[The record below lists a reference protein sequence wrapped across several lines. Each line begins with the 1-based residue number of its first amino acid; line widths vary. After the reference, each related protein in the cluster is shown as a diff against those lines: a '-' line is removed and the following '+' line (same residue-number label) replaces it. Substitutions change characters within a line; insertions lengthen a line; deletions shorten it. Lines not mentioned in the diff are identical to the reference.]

1 MWLLAVCASIVV
13 GGHSARSW
21 NKTTKDTA
29 ASCSTWYYI
38 PVNHTQCVCGN
49 KLNSALV
56 CSEKQNRVY
65 LNIDFCMTE
74 MESGELVVGF
84 CRNGYQQ
91 NSSLIHN
98 RIYTLLP
105 ENPDDLDE
113 TQCQQYNR
121 KGLFCGECIEGYG
134 PSVYSLKYSFACSNC
149 SKMSPLAATALY
161 LTLDLVPVT
170 LLFFLI
176 MTFRINLTKGPL
188 LGYILFCQLHIQT
201 VQNRLSIQSSIL
213 SNMGKSAKVFYHMAL
228 FLSSIWN
235 LDFFKASYI
244 VPPFCI
250 SDKITD
256 LTALCFEYLL
266 MVYTIVLVLL
276 TYMCI
281 EYYSRNPWFCVCL
294 CKPLYILCIR
304 IRQKWSSNES
314 IIHAYA
320 TLLFLLFIRI
330 NSALYS
336 FNESTPLTTTNS
348 TEAIARV
355 LIFSPQTKCYTREHI
370 PYILL
375 SIGIYFI
382 FGFCPALFLCLY
394 PTRLFQRAAT
404 HCCSSR
410 KQIALKVF
418 AETFQGCYKDGLN
431 GTRDYRMTPAII
443 MFVFMILALV
453 VAYKKEIYTQN
464 NYINLTGVIVSI
476 CFAVIVSYVQP
487 CKSRLMN
494 LSLSFH
500 SAVVSLLWFVFT
512 LWVNNFIIPSH
523 VLAAGFVTLLI
534 MPHTLMLL
542 WVGYSIY
549 CVLRTRSSA
558 QGYTRMVS
566 LS

>member
-1 MWLLAVCASIVV
+1 MTLVV

-65 LNIDFCMTE
+65 LNIDYCMTE

-91 NSSLIHN
+91 NFSLIHN

-281 EYYSRNPWFCVCL
+281 EYYSRTPWFCVCL

-375 SIGIYFI
+375 SISIII
-382 FGFCPALFLCLY
+382 FHIWILSSLVPLPLSHPSLPESCNTLLQLQKANCIEGVCRDISRLLQRWTQWNQRLPDDSYNYHVCGHDFGTGGSLQKGDLHSKQLYQPDRCHCKHMFC
-394 PTRLFQRAAT
+394 R
-404 HCCSSR
+404 HCVIRTTMQVQANESFTELSFSSS
-410 KQIALKVF
+410 QF
-418 AETFQGCYKDGLN
+418 
-431 GTRDYRMTPAII
+431 
-443 MFVFMILALV
+443 ALV
-453 VAYKKEIYTQN
+453 
-464 NYINLTGVIVSI
+464 
-476 CFAVIVSYVQP
+476 
-487 CKSRLMN
+487 
-494 LSLSFH
+494 
-500 SAVVSLLWFVFT
+500 
-512 LWVNNFIIPSH
+512 
-523 VLAAGFVTLLI
+523 
-534 MPHTLMLL
+534 
-542 WVGYSIY
+542 
-549 CVLRTRSSA
+549 
-558 QGYTRMVS
+558 
-566 LS
+566 